1 MDEMHLRHLGLLTVL
16 ASHLLKRKKD
26 LKNLKKQEIQGI
38 FIKMNYLKLAFNMT
52 TRLMEIL
59 KICLEEPLPIK
70 Y

>member
-1 MDEMHLRHLGLLTVL
+1 MDEMHLRHLGLLIVL

-59 KICLEEPLPIK
+59 KICLEEQLLIK